1 MRYFFGVMFAAMVF
15 LAVPSPADA
24 GLVPCGANTDDP
36 GTTYNETEQ
45 CSICHLVSGVS
56 VLTTYIRDIMVFA
69 ALAIIVAM
77 GILYIVSAGNPG
89 MMETAKKGVFASLAG
104 LVIILAAWII
114 VNTVM
119 FVVFD
124 AESDLGISATFS
136 VTGGFSFDCG
146 AAL

>member
-1 MRYFFGVMFAAMVF
+1 MKYLFGVMFAAILF
-15 LAVPSPADA
+15 LAVPVPADA

-36 GTTYNETEQ
+36 GTTYNETER

-56 VLTTYIRDIMVFA
+56 ILTNYIRDIMIFA

-119 FVVFD
+119 FVVFQ
-124 AESDLGISATFS
+124 AKSDLGIGATFS